1 MRWGGIFDLDGL
13 KHRVDRLTNLSAA
26 EDFWD
31 DQDRAQKI
39 LRERTE
45 TQETVDGFEALQ
57 SEVLTLQEL
66 LEMAAEEG
74 DEEVLIE
81 VSEQLAPIEDTLRGL
96 ELKRMLSGP
105 EDKSDA
111 IVQIHPGA
119 GGVDAMDW
127 AEMLLRMYV
136 RWCEEKGFK
145 VEMVDHQP
153 GGEAGIKDAS
163 FLVRGAYA
171 YGYLR
176 AESGVHRLVRI
187 SPFDSNARR
196 HTAFASV
203 AVVPDL
209 DDDVG
214 EIEIRPED
222 LDLQTMRSGGAG
234 GQHVNKTE
242 SAVRLT
248 HVPSGIVVKC
258 QAERSQHQN
267 RATAIKI
274 LRGLLYERARREREA
289 AFEEKF
295 GGDNANIDFGSQIR
309 SYVLQPYQ
317 MVKDL
322 RTEHQNSNVADV
334 LNGSLDGFIEAYLLM
349 HAELSKK
356 DGGGSTEAN

>member
-1 MRWGGIFDLDGL
+1 MEG
-13 KHRVDRLTNLSAA
+13 
-26 EDFWD
+26 FWD
-31 DQDRAQKI
+31 DQNRAQKI
-39 LRERTE
+39 LRERTSAQE
-45 TQETVDGFEALQ
+45 TIDSFAKMTQEIVAME
-57 SEVLTLQEL
+57 EL
-66 LEMAAEEG
+66 LEMAVEES
-74 DEEVLIE
+74 DEETLEE
-81 VSEQLAPIEDTLRGL
+81 VASEIPGMTKVIREL
-96 ELKRMLSGP
+96 ELKRMLSGA
-105 EDKSDA
+105 EDGSDA

-127 AEMLLRMYV
+127 AEMLLRMYL
-136 RWCEEKGFK
+136 RWCESKGLK

-153 GGEAGIKDAS
+153 GAEAGIKDAS
-163 FLVRGAYA
+163 FVVRGAYA
-171 YGYLR
+171 YGFLR

-214 EIEIRPED
+214 EIEIKPED
-222 LDLQTMRSGGAG
+222 LEVQTMRSGGAG

-248 HVPSGIVVKC
+248 HTPSGIVVKC

-267 RATAIKI
+267 KATAIKI

-289 AFEEKF
+289 AFEETY
-295 GGDNANIDFGSQIR
+295 GGDSANIDFGSQIR

-322 RTEHQNSNVADV
+322 RTEHQDGNASSV
-334 LNGSLDGFIEAYLLM
+334 LDGALDGFIEAYLLM
-349 HAELSKK
+349 SADRQNQS
-356 DGGGSTEAN
+356 GGSTSS

>member
-1 MRWGGIFDLDGL
+1 LR
-13 KHRVDRLTNLSAA
+13 HRVDRLTNLSSA
-26 EDFWD
+26 ENFWD
-31 DQDRAQKI
+31 DPERAQKI
-39 LRERTE
+39 LRDRTE
-45 TQETVDGFEALQ
+45 ALESLAGFERLRDEI
-57 SEVLTLQEL
+57 STLREF

-74 DEEVLIE
+74 DEQVLKEVA
-81 VSEQLAPIEDTLRGL
+81 EQVAPIEETLRRL

-105 EDKSDA
+105 VDKSDA

-136 RWCEEKGFK
+136 RWCEERGFE
-145 VEMVDHQP
+145 VEMVDHQA
-153 GGEAGIKDAS
+153 GSEAGIKDAS
-163 FLVRGAYA
+163 FIVRGAYA

-222 LDLQTMRSGGAG
+222 LEVQTMRAGGAG

-242 SAVRLT
+242 SAVRVK

-267 RATAIKI
+267 KATAIKI
-274 LRGLLYERARREREA
+274 LRGLLYERARLEREA
-289 AFEEKF
+289 AFEETY

-309 SYVLQPYQ
+309 SYVLHPYQ

-322 RTEHQNSNVADV
+322 RTEHQNSNADDV
-334 LNGSLDGFIEAYLLM
+334 LNGSIDGFIEAYLLM
-349 HAELSKK
+349 HADRQ
-356 DGGGSTEAN
+356 DGDERGVD